1 MLTRRLHL
9 FDAKF
14 GPHPL
19 LYKDMYNLSIKQL
32 EREKLSVEQLK
43 RKLTPYLSEPPV
55 LTAHKDSHIEN
66 MRTDAIS
73 DFHIWLKMR
82 HTKRTDIY
90 TLILHITGILHQMP
104 ENKERSFVG
113 EMPPHITAG
122 GVIPT

>member
-19 LYKDMYNLSIKQL
+19 LYKDKYNLSIKQP
-32 EREKLSVEQLK
+32 ERRKLSVEQLK
-43 RKLTPYLSEPPV
+43 RE
-55 LTAHKDSHIEN
+55 LTAYSSEFPVFAAYEDSHVEN

-73 DFHIWLKMR
+73 DFQIRLKMR
-82 HTKRTDIY
+82 HRKCTDVN
-90 TLILHITGILHQMP
+90 TFILHITGVLHQMP
-104 ENKERSFVG
+104 ENKEWSFVG
-113 EMPPHITAG
+113 EMSPHITTG